1 MRTTTED
8 PQSEVMEVAERVF
21 ARDLRAHVDTYRALG
36 AGVSVD
42 VLEVGGG
49 VAAFVGV
56 GLPLTTVKGLA
67 GDVTAD
73 ELVEVEAFFRVHR
86 VPVVTVELAPW
97 ADASTRD
104 RLVARGYEV
113 AGTEDVVVTRTV
125 AADPVD
131 RPSAALEV
139 IWLGVDEMLAISR
152 QGFEQPIDPSID
164 ELLGVSARLP
174 GTACLGVRA
183 GGRVIACGQVVVD
196 DDAVIFGNDTTV
208 PDARRL
214 GGQTALIQARLALT
228 DTGALAIAEVA
239 PDSGSE
245 RNYVRCGFEIAYTR
259 ALFTRHLG

>member
-1 MRTTTED
+1 MDVT
-8 PQSEVMEVAERVF
+8 ERVF

-36 AGVSVD
+36 AVVGVD
-42 VLEVGGG
+42 VLVVGGG

-67 GDVTAD
+67 GDVTAG
-73 ELVEVEAFFRVHR
+73 ELAEVEAFFRAHR

-97 ADASTRD
+97 TD
-104 RLVARGYEV
+104 RTTQDLLAARGYAV
-113 AGTEDVVVTRTV
+113 AGTENVVTRTV
-125 AADPVD
+125 AADPID
-131 RPSAALEV
+131 LPSALDV
-139 IWLGVDEMLAISR
+139 IELGVDDLLAISR

-164 ELLGVSARLP
+164 ELLGVSAHLP
-174 GTACLGVRA
+174 GSACLGVRA
-183 GGRVIACGQVVVD
+183 GGRVIACGQVVID

-214 GGQTALIQARLALT
+214 GAQTALIQARLALA
-228 DTGALAIAEVA
+228 DSGALAIAEVA
-239 PDSGSE
+239 PGSGSE